1 MKDELCGQRFPS
13 SEAVVAAV
21 KQLVTST
28 GADSYEHDMQA
39 LVYHWWKYIA
49 NGGDCIEK

>member
-28 GADSYEHDMQA
+28 GADSYEHDMKVFV
-39 LVYHWWKYIA
+39 L
-49 NGGDCIEK
+49 